1 MNNKISV
8 KGKEYFLDRNVG
20 MIDSDGNRIIPKEYD
35 RIIQEDDEL
44 FAALVD
50 NPNSGIPIDN
60 VMGKSIIGARSALT
74 ISNLPLIWRRDVKKE
89 ISAVNIDF
97 YSLTTKFKCNKK
109 VLAYYYSKINKVLVL
124 LDENYTWSIAYI
136 DYENHEIIE
145 DENYANISEIKTLYD
160 GRFLIKHG
168 VVYKVI
174 SLQEKVEF
182 ELPEDTIDAK
192 DYPKGLV
199 IKNKDGLCSFVDYSG
214 EMILTWGGEKIEP
227 EEGYIKTTH
236 GSLNSIWSYEGKGI
250 LLSFLSAVP
259 FKINNQLLFKFS
271 KLIGINGPR
280 LYGLLSIEFGNI
292 LPPEYSSLEIGK
304 DGTII
309 YCKNGNWGLAKYD
322 EENHRV
328 IGIISGNIS
337 HMRFNHHGHNQ
348 YIIARKGFKYAIYDT
363 EGRQIREFKYRC
375 FIPKKDL
382 YMYDFF
388 DWL

>member
-8 KGKEYFLDRNVG
+8 KGKEYLLDKRVG
-20 MIDSDGNRIIPKEYD
+20 MTDLNGNVIIPKEYD
-35 RIIQEDDEL
+35 RIIQENDEL

-50 NPNSGIPIDN
+50 NPDSGIAIDRYA
-60 VMGKSIIGARSALT
+60 IGARSSLT
-74 ISNLPLIWRRDVKKE
+74 SSDLRIIWRRDVKKE

-97 YSLTTKFKCNKK
+97 YSPTVKFKCNKK
-109 VLAYYYSKINKVLVL
+109 VIAYYYSSFNNVLVL
-124 LDENYTWSIAYI
+124 LDENYIWSIAYI
-136 DYENHEIIE
+136 DYENYEIIE
-145 DENYANISEIKTLYD
+145 DKKYANISEIKEIHD

-174 SLQEKVEF
+174 SLQDKIEF
-182 ELPEDTIDAK
+182 KLPEDIIDAK

-199 IKNKDGLCSFVDYSG
+199 IKNKDGYCGFVDYSG
-214 EMILTWGGEKIEP
+214 EMILTYGSEKIEP

-250 LLSFLSAVP
+250 LLSYLSAVP

-271 KLIGINGPR
+271 KLIGINGPK
-280 LYGLLSIEFGNI
+280 LYGLQSIEFGNI
-292 LPPEYSSLEIGK
+292 LPPEYSRLEIGK

-309 YCKNGNWGLAKYD
+309 YCRYGNWGLARYD

-328 IGIISGNIS
+328 IGLISGKIS
-337 HMRFNHHGHNQ
+337 HMRFNHHGHMQ
-348 YIIARKGFKYAIYDT
+348 CIIVKKGFKYAIYDT
-363 EGRQIREFKYRC
+363 EGRQVREFRYRC

-382 YMYDFF
+382 WMYDFF
-388 DWL
+388 DWLS